1 MATCPANSGVGDHIF
16 GYGLGDS
23 FLPRYDSNDARDTGA
38 IEIMEYVT
46 YIWYGDLLSIAALT
60 FALLFALMSIALAM
74 GLR

>member
-1 MATCPANSGVGDHIF
+1 
-16 GYGLGDS
+16 
-23 FLPRYDSNDARDTGA
+23 
-38 IEIMEYVT
+38 MEYVT